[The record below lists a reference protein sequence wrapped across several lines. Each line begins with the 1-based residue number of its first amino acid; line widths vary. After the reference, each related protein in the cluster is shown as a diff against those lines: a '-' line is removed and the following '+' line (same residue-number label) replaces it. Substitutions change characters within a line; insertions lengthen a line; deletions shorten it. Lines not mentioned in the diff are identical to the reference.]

1 MTFESQNKKTSPQTT
16 AQGPRPG
23 SYSCTTRAGLLD
35 VKCPV
40 QGKGKSL
47 TDQQKIKQYLYC
59 FGVLY
64 RWIFLDRNRTY
75 TVLLLL
81 YERWYPAT
89 PPRPPPPPL
98 LPPCCRH
105 HRRRRRRRHWRVRS
119 LRSGCPYSRYTL
131 ETKWL
136 RGSGTRPC
144 TPVNRRSARR
154 KKGTVRVETTRGWF
168 TTQRSFR
175 LCKDRR
181 SSAIRTAQPVKRFAV

>member
-81 YERWYPAT
+81 YERWYPVGVGVTNPGGLGLGLGWGWGLVGRYRPETNQTHQLSQGAAAHSAGEA
-89 PPRPPPPPL
+89 PRTGL
-98 LPPCCRH
+98 
-105 HRRRRRRRHWRVRS
+105 
-119 LRSGCPYSRYTL
+119 
-131 ETKWL
+131 
-136 RGSGTRPC
+136 
-144 TPVNRRSARR
+144 
-154 KKGTVRVETTRGWF
+154 
-168 TTQRSFR
+168 TTQNTDPAFSHDS
-175 LCKDRR
+175 K
-181 SSAIRTAQPVKRFAV
+181 

>member
-1 MTFESQNKKTSPQTT
+1 MSSVLCRAKEKVSGPSKNKTILILFWGTVQMDFFRPKQN
-16 AQGPRPG
+16 
-23 SYSCTTRAGLLD
+23 
-35 VKCPV
+35 
-40 QGKGKSL
+40 
-47 TDQQKIKQYLYC
+47 LYC
-59 FGVLY
+59 TIITVREMVPGNAASPSPSPSPSPVLSSSS
-64 RWIFLDRNRTY
+64 
-75 TVLLLL
+75 
-81 YERWYPAT
+81 AAAA
-89 PPRPPPPPL
+89 
-98 LPPCCRH
+98 
-105 HRRRRRRRHWRVRS
+105 RS